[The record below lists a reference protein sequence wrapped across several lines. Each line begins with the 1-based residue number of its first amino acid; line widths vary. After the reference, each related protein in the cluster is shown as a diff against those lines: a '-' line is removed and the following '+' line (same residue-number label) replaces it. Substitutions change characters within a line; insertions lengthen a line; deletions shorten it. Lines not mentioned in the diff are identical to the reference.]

1 MSCGCSKKSFQSSSD
16 GTCGSSKSTIA
27 IPQNAIA
34 APLTCSLPC
43 VREFSTSIF
52 RFQNQIVR
60 DVLTALS
67 ARCHASISPLPPG
80 TLIVLSNTTT
90 FDQSLP
96 AAVNLQIEATAINS
110 VNVSLQNVKFQIVG
124 FSSAIVQISGDVV
137 ISVTYQG
144 VDDLT
149 HTQTIT
155 VPFVFT
161 ETVAGNFPSNVTVQ
175 GSLSV
180 NNQLVVSEIDPSTLA
195 IHAVS
200 VMLFFADNIII
211 LLPVA

>member
-1 MSCGCSKKSFQSSSD
+1 V
-16 GTCGSSKSTIA
+16 
-27 IPQNAIA
+27 P
-34 APLTCSLPC
+34 
-43 VREFSTSIF
+43 
-52 RFQNQIVR
+52 
-60 DVLTALS
+60 
-67 ARCHASISPLPPG
+67 PLPPR

-96 AAVNLQIEATAINS
+96 ATVNLQIEATAINS
-110 VNVSLQNVKFQIVG
+110 VNVSLQNVQFQIVG

-144 VDDLT
+144 IDNLT

-180 NNQLVVSEIDPSTLA
+180 NNQLVVSEIDPSTLT
-195 IHAVS
+195 ITAVG
-200 VMLFFADNIII
+200 VTLFFADNIII
-211 LLPVA
+211 LLPAA